1 MLPLIQSSYFQNLIN
16 GFPDGVIIFNIDG
29 VAYVANATALEL
41 LGMEERHVLGA
52 SWDELFAPWP
62 DSAPLAASLQAARAC
77 PPQHAQRHPPIHALW
92 TRPDGQTRHL
102 SGTTSHIV
110 EYDKLFGILLALT
123 DVTHIFEMHHRE
135 RRMLEE
141 HRALEQERARSLEHF
156 SMAVAHQIRNPVMTI
171 AGFSRMLL
179 RKAEPGT
186 SQCEQLQAILD
197 GGVRLHEIVLAVN
210 EFTALHVETLR
221 PMLLAP
227 CCQEAV
233 AHVCQEFP
241 DVIRW
246 VVDFPEAPAVILGD
260 PALLALALQALLRN
274 AAEAVLRGNGPG
286 TVRLR
291 LWREAQRHVLDMEDT
306 GPGLADADLP
316 FLFDPF
322 FTTKPVGV
330 GMGLCKA
337 QRIIRE
343 HKGTVTLEN
352 REDGPGA
359 RARVVL
365 PPHDT
370 TA

>member
-1 MLPLIQSSYFQNLIN
+1 
-16 GFPDGVIIFNIDG
+16 
-29 VAYVANATALEL
+29 
-41 LGMEERHVLGA
+41 
-52 SWDELFAPWP
+52 
-62 DSAPLAASLQAARAC
+62 
-77 PPQHAQRHPPIHALW
+77 
-92 TRPDGQTRHL
+92 
-102 SGTTSHIV
+102 
-110 EYDKLFGILLALT
+110 
-123 DVTHIFEMHHRE
+123 
-135 RRMLEE
+135 
-141 HRALEQERARSLEHF
+141 
-156 SMAVAHQIRNPVMTI
+156 
-171 AGFSRMLL
+171 GFSRLLL
-179 RKAEPGT
+179 RKAESGT

-197 GGVRLHEIVLAVN
+197 GGVRLHEIVLAVS
-210 EFTALHVETLR
+210 EFTALHVEALR
-221 PMLLAP
+221 PMHLAP

-233 AHVCQEFP
+233 AHVRQEFP
-241 DVIRW
+241 DSIRW
-246 VVDFPEAPAVILGD
+246 VVDFPEAPDVILGD

-291 LWREAQRHVLDMEDT
+291 LWREAQHHVLDMEDT